1 MELIGYVLHTNLSNV
16 AHTHTRQTTQSCIF
30 FCFFFSILAQWIY
43 SNLYGKGQN
52 SLSLLLWPFRS
63 TILSLVAIYIMYST
77 LSLSLNSEFFVMLL
91 LLLPPIPTHPC
102 SHPTKSYLL
111 ILQKNNIKTV
121 ENPIHLFQC
130 FLWLFFNI
138 FLRNC
143 LITV

>member
-1 MELIGYVLHTNLSNV
+1 VMELIGYVLHTNLSNV

-30 FCFFFSILAQWIY
+30 FCFFSRFWRSEFIQIY
-43 SNLYGKGQN
+43 TAKDKTHSLCFFDHFGRPY
-52 SLSLLLWPFRS
+52 SLSSPY
-63 TILSLVAIYIMYST
+63 ILCIR

-91 LLLPPIPTHPC
+91 LLLPPIPHPPC